1 MAFAIPLFSLMAG
14 ALFHLSFLIA
24 GSSLNHIHWLY
35 DVQIWGHT
43 LGRWMMDI
51 QSSFDKWSIIFGLL
65 KPWIIQVFTTFL
77 LYLFVQQ
84 PFFILLPAIVSL
96 CNSSWKYHQHY
107 CMYLCH
113 VHCITEFVYLCHCQ
127 ILWDVIKDPNFVSVI
142 TVSLLSVH
150 PSVCETHC
158 VLVCL

>member
-1 MAFAIPLFSLMAG
+1 MAFAIPRFWLVAG

-24 GSSLNHIHWLY
+24 GSCLNHIHWLY

-84 PFFILLPAIVSL
+84 PFFILVPAIV
-96 CNSSWKYHQHY
+96 
-107 CMYLCH
+107 
-113 VHCITEFVYLCHCQ
+113 FHCQ
-127 ILWDVIKDPNFVSVI
+127 QFLKVSSALLYVLVSCALHNWICVPLSLSNFVRRYKRS
-142 TVSLLSVH
+142 
-150 PSVCETHC
+150 
-158 VLVCL
+158 